1 MRVIKPQINPETM
14 TLTSQQA
21 ALLLCCIPNLG
32 PRRIKKLIDQCNGAR
47 NVLQSPAV
55 KLLEINGIGP
65 SHLKYLRQWKQ
76 YLTAVKKEEKRSK
89 EQGLELFI
97 YGEENYPL
105 ALTHTAD
112 PPIVFFQKG
121 KVNWKNPRVISI
133 VGTRTPT
140 VAGIR
145 LCEALLV
152 ELAPYNPLIISGF
165 ARGIDISA
173 HKKAIEL
180 GLETVAVLGHS
191 FGQWYPAS
199 HSKYVKSLLK
209 QGAFLTE
216 FWSEDPFERTNFLKR
231 NRIIA
236 GVAHATVVI
245 ESAREGGSLVT
256 ADHALAYGREVFAF
270 PGRPT
275 DPKSAGCLRLI
286 KNDQARLIRHGKD
299 LIQWMNWEEKKT
311 KRSVQKPLFLDLSE
325 REKQLFSCLAEAA
338 TLDEVSLKCKL
349 PIATTA
355 ALLLQLE
362 LKGAVRS
369 IGGNKFE
376 RC

>member
-1 MRVIKPQINPETM
+1 M

-32 PRRIKKLIDQCNGAR
+32 PRRIKKLIDQCNGAI
-47 NVLQSPAV
+47 NVLEAPID

-65 SHLKYLRQWKQ
+65 SHLKHIRSWKPYLAD
-76 YLTAVKKEEKRSK
+76 LKKEGKRIK
-89 EQGLELFI
+89 EQDLKLFI

-105 ALTHTAD
+105 ALSHTAD
-112 PPIVFFQKG
+112 PPTVFFQKG
-121 KVNWKNPRVISI
+121 RVNWKNPRIISI
-133 VGTRTPT
+133 VSTRTPT
-140 VAGIR
+140 RAGIR
-145 LCEALLV
+145 LCEDLLV
-152 ELAPYNPLIISGF
+152 DLAPYKPIIISGF
-165 ARGIDISA
+165 ARGIDIAA

-199 HSKYVKSLLK
+199 HSKYVASLLK
-209 QGAFLTE
+209 QGAFITE
-216 FWSEDPFERTNFLKR
+216 FWSKDPFERPNFLKR

-236 GVAHATVVI
+236 GAAHATVVI
-245 ESAREGGSLVT
+245 ESGVKGGSLVT
-256 ADHALAYGREVFAF
+256 ADHALAYDREVFTF

-275 DPKSAGCLRLI
+275 DPKSLGCLRLI
-286 KNDQARLIRHGKD
+286 KNDQARMIRHGKD
-299 LIQWMNWEEKKT
+299 LIQWMNWEERKT
-311 KRSVQKPLFLDLSE
+311 KSVQKSLFLDLSE
-325 REKQLFSCLAEAA
+325 KEKQLFSCLEEAS
-338 TLDEVSLKCKL
+338 TLDELSLKSKQ

-362 LKGAVRS
+362 LKGAIRS

>member
-1 MRVIKPQINPETM
+1 M

-21 ALLLCCIPNLG
+21 ALLLCSIPNLG
-32 PRRIKKLIDQCNGAR
+32 PRRIKKLIDHCNGAS
-47 NVLQSPAV
+47 NVLKVSID
-55 KLLEINGIGP
+55 KLLEINGIGS
-65 SHLKYLRQWKQ
+65 SHLKHLRFWKQ
-76 YLTAVKKEEKRSK
+76 YLAAVKKEEKRGK
-89 EQGLELFI
+89 ELGLKFFI

-105 ALTHTAD
+105 ALSHTAD

-121 KVNWKNPRVISI
+121 KVNWKNPRIISI

-140 VAGIR
+140 SAGIR

-199 HSKYVKSLLK
+199 HRKYVKSLLK
-209 QGAFLTE
+209 QGVFITE
-216 FWSEDPFERTNFLKR
+216 FWSRDPFERPNFLKR

-236 GVAHATVVI
+236 GAAHATVVI
-245 ESAREGGSLVT
+245 ESGKEGGSLVT
-256 ADHALAYGREVFAF
+256 ANHALAYGREVFAF
-270 PGRPT
+270 PGRLT
-275 DPKSAGCLRLI
+275 DPKSSGCLRLI

-299 LIQWMNWEEKKT
+299 LIQWMNWEERKT
-311 KRSVQKPLFLDLSE
+311 KPSVQKSLFLDLSE
-325 REKQLFSCLAEAA
+325 TEKQLFACLEEAA
-338 TLDEVSLKCKL
+338 TLDELSLKSKL

-369 IGGNKFE
+369 TGGNKFE
-376 RC
+376 PC

>member
-1 MRVIKPQINPETM
+1 M
-14 TLTSQQA
+14 TLTSQQV

-32 PRRIKKLIDQCNGAR
+32 PRRNKKLIDHCNGAS
-47 NVLQSPAV
+47 NVLKAPIN

-65 SHLKYLRQWKQ
+65 SHLKHLKQWRH
-76 YLTAVKKEEKRSK
+76 YLTDVKKEEKRSK
-89 EQGLELFI
+89 EQGLKLFI
-97 YGEENYPL
+97 YGEEDYPL

-121 KVNWKNPRVISI
+121 KVNWKNPRIISI

-145 LCEALLV
+145 LCETLLV
-152 ELAPYNPLIISGF
+152 ELAPYKPLIISGF
-165 ARGIDISA
+165 AHGIDIAA

-191 FGQWYPAS
+191 FGQWYPSS
-199 HSKYVKSLLK
+199 HNKYVQPLLK
-209 QGAFLTE
+209 HGAFKTE
-216 FWSEDPFERTNFLKR
+216 FWSKDPFERSNFLKR

-236 GVAHATVVI
+236 GAAHATVVI
-245 ESAREGGSLVT
+245 ESGKKGGSLVT

-275 DPKSAGCLRLI
+275 DPKSSGCLRLI
-286 KNDQARLIRHGKD
+286 KNDQARMIRHGKD
-299 LIQWMNWEEKKT
+299 LVQWMNWEEKKI
-311 KRSVQKPLFLDLSE
+311 KQSVQKPLFLDLSN
-325 REKQLFSCLAEAA
+325 REKQLFSCLEEAS
-338 TLDEVSLKCKL
+338 TLDELSLKCKL
-349 PIATTA
+349 TIATTA
-355 ALLLQLE
+355 SLLLQLE
-362 LKGAVRS
+362 LKGVVRS

>member
-1 MRVIKPQINPETM
+1 M

-32 PRRIKKLIDQCNGAR
+32 PRSIKKLIDHCNGAN
-47 NVLQSPAV
+47 NVLKAPID

-65 SHLKYLRQWKQ
+65 SHLKHLRRWKP
-76 YLTAVKKEEKRSK
+76 YLTDVKKEEKRIK
-89 EQGLELFI
+89 VQDLQLFI
-97 YGEENYPL
+97 YGAEDYPL
-105 ALTHTAD
+105 ALSHTAD

-121 KVNWKNPRVISI
+121 KVNWKNPRIISI

-140 VAGIR
+140 RAGIR

-152 ELAPYNPLIISGF
+152 ELAPYKPLIISGF
-165 ARGIDISA
+165 ARGIDIVA

-191 FGQWYPAS
+191 FGQWYPS
-199 HSKYVKSLLK
+199 IHSKYVAPLLK
-209 QGAFLTE
+209 QGAFITE
-216 FWSEDPFERTNFLKR
+216 FWSEDPFERSNFLKR

-236 GVAHATVVI
+236 GAAHATVVI
-245 ESAREGGSLVT
+245 ESGEKGGSLVT
-256 ADHALAYGREVFAF
+256 AAHALAYGREVFAF

-275 DPKSAGCLRLI
+275 DAKSLGCLRLI
-286 KNDQARLIRHGKD
+286 KNDQARIIRHGKD

-311 KRSVQKPLFLDLSE
+311 KQSVQKHLFLDLSE
-325 REKQLFSCLAEAA
+325 KEKQLFSYLEHVA
-338 TLDEVSLKCKL
+338 TLDELSLKFKQ

-355 ALLLQLE
+355 SILLQLE

-369 IGGNKFE
+369 VGGNKFE

>member
-1 MRVIKPQINPETM
+1 MLKVTV
-14 TLTSQQA
+14 
-21 ALLLCCIPNLG
+21 
-32 PRRIKKLIDQCNGAR
+32 D
-47 NVLQSPAV
+47 

-65 SHLKYLRQWKQ
+65 SHLKHLRNWKPYLAQ
-76 YLTAVKKEEKRSK
+76 VKKEEKRIK
-89 EQGLELFI
+89 AQGLKLFI

-105 ALTHTAD
+105 ALSHTAD
-112 PPIVFFQKG
+112 PPTVFFQKG
-121 KVNWKNPRVISI
+121 EVNRGNPRIISI

-140 VAGIR
+140 GAGIR

-152 ELAPYNPLIISGF
+152 ELAPYKPLIVSGI
-165 ARGIDISA
+165 ARGIDITA

-191 FGQWYPAS
+191 FGQWYPTS
-199 HSKYVKSLLK
+199 HSKYVEPLLK
-209 QGAFLTE
+209 QGAFITE
-216 FWSEDPFERTNFLKR
+216 FWSEDPFERSNFLKR

-236 GVAHATVVI
+236 GAAHATVVV
-245 ESAREGGSLVT
+245 ESGKEGGSLVT

-275 DPKSAGCLRLI
+275 DPKSLGCLRLI
-286 KNDQARLIRHGKD
+286 KNDQARMIRHGKD
-299 LIQWMNWEEKKT
+299 FIQWMNWEEKKT
-311 KRSVQKPLFLDLSE
+311 KQNVQKTLFLDLSE
-325 REKQLFSCLAEAA
+325 KEKQVFSCLEEAL
-338 TLDEVSLKCKL
+338 TLDELSLKSKQ

-355 ALLLQLE
+355 AILLQLE

-369 IGGNKFE
+369 TGGNKFE